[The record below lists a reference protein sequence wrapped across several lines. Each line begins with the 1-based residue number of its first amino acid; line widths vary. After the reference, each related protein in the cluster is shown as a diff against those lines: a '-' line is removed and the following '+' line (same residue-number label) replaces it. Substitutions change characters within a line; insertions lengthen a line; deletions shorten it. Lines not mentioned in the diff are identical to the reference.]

1 LEENIMTEKSKISR
15 RQFLQ
20 LSGAAGATAMMGLSL
35 PRRAFAQS
43 KTINVLTVGD
53 PWDLALQTVA
63 AQFTEQTGI
72 EVKIESLGYVA
83 LQARLVNAFLT
94 QTADADVI
102 AVDQMWIS
110 QYADNGWI
118 RSLDDFIKADSD
130 TNLNDFLPEVLYSL
144 STWRNHIWTL
154 PVGAYAQ
161 GIMYRTDVFEAAGLD
176 PLPATT
182 TEAAD
187 WTWDKYF
194 EILEKVN
201 GMEMDGT
208 TFYGTTVIGAQPVP
222 VVHMYTQLAASYGA
236 RWFTKFPEAP
246 WDFTPTINSPENV
259 AALKDWQRLYSWSP
273 PESINYLWFD
283 AGTRFSQGDIAMFFH
298 WTPYFYL
305 VNNEGYLTGTP
316 SPVVDK
322 FKTAVL
328 PGKLPGAAMG
338 AAAATAE
345 PTAEATAEAM
355 AEPGSQQ
362 AVSLGGWALG
372 MPSTSGNQD
381 EAWQFIK
388 WATGAEAQ
396 KAMGLANTKGY
407 QFADFSRLSLYEDAE
422 LQKVYPFLSTQ
433 LEMMRMGNGK
443 IVRPPCPIYTSLEG
457 VYGLQ
462 LNQVMSGAMEAEPA
476 LEMTQTLFQN
486 ILSGNNMIPYN
497 VESYDD
503 TLANTKLLIEG
514 LAGSA

>member
-1 LEENIMTEKSKISR
+1 MKEKSTISR
-15 RQFLQ
+15 RHFLQ
-20 LSGAAGATAMMGLSL
+20 LSGAAGATALMGLSL
-35 PRRAFAQS
+35 PKRAFAQTE

-53 PWDLALQTVA
+53 PWDLALQTVVN
-63 AQFTEQTGI
+63 QFTEQTGI
-72 EVKIESLGYVA
+72 KVNIESLGYVA
-83 LQARLVNAFLT
+83 LQARLVNSFLT

-118 RSLDDFIKADSD
+118 RSLDDFIQADSD
-130 TNLNDFLPEVLYSL
+130 TNLTDFLPEVLYSL
-144 STWRNHIWTL
+144 NTWRNHIWTL

-182 TEAAD
+182 AEAAD

-194 EILEKVN
+194 EMLEQLN

-236 RWFTKFPEAP
+236 RWFTQFPNAP

-259 AALKDWQRLYSWSP
+259 AALTDWKKLYSWSP

-283 AGTRFSQGDIAMFFH
+283 AGTRFSQGDIAMFYH

-328 PGKLPGAAMG
+328 PTKLPGAYMS
-338 AAAATAE
+338 AAATAE

-362 AVSLGGWALG
+362 VVSLGGWALG
-372 MPSTSGNQD
+372 MPSTSENQD

-388 WATGAEAQ
+388 WATGAEGQ
-396 KAMGLANTKGY
+396 KAMGMANTKGY
-407 QFADFSRLSLYEDAE
+407 QFADFARLSLYEDAE
-422 LQKVYPFLSTQ
+422 LQKIYPFLGTQ
-433 LEMMRMGNGK
+433 LEMMRLGNGK
-443 IVRPPCPIYTSLEG
+443 VVRPPCPVYTSLEG
-457 VYGLQ
+457 IYGLNI
-462 LNQVMSGAMEAEPA
+462 NQVMSEAMEPEAA
-476 LEMTQTLFQN
+476 LELTQTLFQN
-486 ILSGNNMIPYN
+486 ILSGNNMIPYE

-503 TLANTKLLIEG
+503 TLENTKLLIES
-514 LAGSA
+514 LAGTA

>member
-1 LEENIMTEKSKISR
+1 MTEQTKLSR
-15 RQFLQ
+15 RHFLQ
-20 LSGAAGATAMMGLSL
+20 LSGAAGAAAMLGGL
-35 PRRAFAQS
+35 PIARRASAQT

-53 PWDLALQTVA
+53 PWDLALQTVVK
-63 AQFTEQTGI
+63 QFTDKTGI

-94 QTADADVI
+94 KTADADVI
-102 AVDQMWIS
+102 AVDQMWVS

-118 RSLDDFIKADSD
+118 RSLDEFIKADSD
-130 TNLNDFLPEVLYSL
+130 TGIDDFLPEVLYS
-144 STWRNHIWTL
+144 SNTWRNQVWTL
-154 PVGAYAQ
+154 PIGAYAQ

-176 PLPATT
+176 PLPATVAD
-182 TEAAD
+182 AAE

-194 EILEKVN
+194 GMLEKLN
-201 GMEMDGT
+201 GMEVDGT
-208 TFYGTTVIGAQPVP
+208 KFFGTTVIGAQPVP

-246 WDFTPTINSPENV
+246 WDFTPTINSAENV
-259 AALKDWQRLYSWSP
+259 AALTDWKKLYSWSP

-283 AGTRFSQGDIAMFFH
+283 AGTRFSQGDIAMFYH

-328 PGKLPGAAMG
+328 PSKLPGASKLP
-338 AAAATAE
+338 AAEA
-345 PTAEATAEAM
+345 TAEATAEAAA

-362 AVSLGGWALG
+362 MVSLGGWSLG
-372 MPSTSGNQD
+372 MPSTSANQD

-388 WATGAEAQ
+388 WATGAEGQ

-422 LQKVYPFLSTQ
+422 LQKIYPFLGTQ
-433 LEMMRMGNGK
+433 LEMMRLGNGK
-443 IVRPPCPIYTSLEG
+443 VVRPPAPIYTSLEG
-457 VYGLQ
+457 VYGLNI
-462 LNQVMSGAMEAEPA
+462 NQVMSDAMEPQAA
-476 LEMTQTLFQN
+476 LDLTQTLFQN

-503 TLANTKLLIEG
+503 TLENTKALIKSLSG
-514 LAGSA
+514 K